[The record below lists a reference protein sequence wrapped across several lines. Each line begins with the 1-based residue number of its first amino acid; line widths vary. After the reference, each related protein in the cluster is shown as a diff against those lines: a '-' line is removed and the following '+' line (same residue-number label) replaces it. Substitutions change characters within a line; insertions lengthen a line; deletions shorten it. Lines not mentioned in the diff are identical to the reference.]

1 VNHDR
6 LRPLQTSVERP
17 QPLRTVQTHPSMR
30 STEGAPSAKVVRV
43 KTARTSLWQ
52 VSVRAIPTVA
62 ALVSTSLLV
71 YFVLIERSQPYAQLQ
86 QPPQQEAQR
95 QLAQNGP
102 RPSTPDQAKPQPR
115 TSAAPAASVPS
126 DDVLLML
133 IRSTLIAL
141 NQANATGNYT
151 VLREMGAPG
160 LQKANSAARLA
171 EAFAN
176 LRHRNLDLS
185 PILLFQPKLYRKPE
199 ITSRGMLRVTGFFP
213 TEPERVKFDL
223 LFQLIEGRWRPF
235 GISADTSRVQPTPQA
250 TPSPTREAPA
260 ESVPQASKPVAPAP
274 QSPEKPKAGEG
285 ENIAKPQVDIRD
297 RIETIPEEPAG
308 KSTPEPKSNDFNPF
322 GH

>member
-1 VNHDR
+1 
-6 LRPLQTSVERP
+6 
-17 QPLRTVQTHPSMR
+17 MR
-30 STEGAPSAKVVRV
+30 STERAPSAKIVRV
-43 KTARTSLWQ
+43 NTARSPFWK
-52 VSVRAIPTVA
+52 VSVRAIPAVA
-62 ALVSTSLLV
+62 ALLSTSLLA

-86 QPPQQEAQR
+86 QPQQEAQR

-102 RPSTPDQAKPQPR
+102 QPSTPDQAKPQPR
-115 TSAAPAASVPS
+115 TPAARVPS

-171 EAFAN
+171 EAFTN
-176 LRHRNLDLS
+176 LRQRNLDLS
-185 PILLFQPKLYRKPE
+185 PILLFQPKLYRKPG
-199 ITSRGMLRVTGFFP
+199 INARGMLRVTGFFP
-213 TEPERVKFDL
+213 TEPERVNFDL
-223 LFQLIEGRWRPF
+223 LFQLVEGRWRPF
-235 GISADTSRVQPTPQA
+235 GISADTSRIQPTRQA

-274 QSPEKPKAGEG
+274 KSPEKPKAGEG

-297 RIETIPEEPAG
+297 RIETIPEEPAE
-308 KSTPEPKSNDFNPF
+308 KSTPEPKRNDFNPF

>member
-1 VNHDR
+1 
-6 LRPLQTSVERP
+6 
-17 QPLRTVQTHPSMR
+17 MR
-30 STEGAPSAKVVRV
+30 SHEGAPSAKIVGVN
-43 KTARTSLWQ
+43 TARSPFWK
-52 VSVRAIPTVA
+52 VSVRAVPAVA
-62 ALVSTSLLV
+62 ALVSTLLLA

-102 RPSTPDQAKPQPR
+102 QPSTPDQAEPQPR
-115 TSAAPAASVPS
+115 TLATPAARVPS

-199 ITSRGMLRVTGFFP
+199 ITARGMLRVTGFFP
-213 TEPERVKFDL
+213 TEPERVNFDL
-223 LFQLIEGRWRPF
+223 LFQLVEGRWRPF

-250 TPSPTREAPA
+250 APSPA
-260 ESVPQASKPVAPAP
+260 ESVPQASKPMAPAP
-274 QSPEKPKAGEG
+274 QSPEKPKAREG
-285 ENIAKPQVDIRD
+285 KNIAKPQVDIRD
-297 RIETIPEEPAG
+297 RIETIPEEPAE

-322 GH
+322 GQ

>member
-1 VNHDR
+1 MNHDR
-6 LRPLQTSVERP
+6 LRPLQNSVERP
-17 QPLRTVQTHPSMR
+17 QPLRTVQAQR

-52 VSVRAIPTVA
+52 VSVRAIPAVA
-62 ALVSTSLLV
+62 ALVSTSLLA
-71 YFVLIERSQPYAQLQ
+71 YFVLIERSQPHAQLQ
-86 QPPQQEAQR
+86 QPPQQEAQGR
-95 QLAQNGP
+95 LAQNGP
-102 RPSTPDQAKPQPR
+102 QPSTPEQAKPQPR
-115 TSAAPAASVPS
+115 TPAARVPT

-133 IRSTLIAL
+133 IRSSLIAL

-199 ITSRGMLRVTGFFP
+199 ITARGMLRVTGFFP
-213 TEPERVKFDL
+213 TEPERVNFDL
-223 LFQLIEGRWRPF
+223 LFQLVEGRWRLF
-235 GISADTSRVQPTPQA
+235 GISADTSRVQPTQQA
-250 TPSPTREAPA
+250 APSPTRETPA
-260 ESVPQASKPVAPAP
+260 ESVPQAAKPMAPAP
-274 QSPEKPKAGEG
+274 QPPEKPKAGEE

-297 RIETIPEEPAG
+297 RIETIPEEPAE
-308 KSTPEPKSNDFNPF
+308 KSTPEPKSNDFTPF